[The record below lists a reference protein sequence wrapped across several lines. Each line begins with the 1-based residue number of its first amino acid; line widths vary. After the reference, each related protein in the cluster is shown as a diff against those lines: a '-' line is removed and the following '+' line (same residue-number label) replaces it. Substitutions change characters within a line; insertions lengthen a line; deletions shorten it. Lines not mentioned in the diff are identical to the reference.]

1 MNQQFINRQYQ
12 LRTIPNNQQQ
22 GYNLA
27 INSIPSYTPLLHGSS
42 KLNNIPPFQQ
52 VQNQQKLNQPQLMM
66 SPGPNQKHFLQNVP
80 LVQSLPQNYT
90 TSFNFSPQQ
99 TQKVTTQKT
108 LSPNQVMSN
117 TSSANFYS
125 SNKEQ
130 QQNALN
136 NLTQQHIQSI
146 NNAYSSSKQLFLS
159 PSNTH
164 SNSSQKDQEKSQ
176 ENNQNQKNSEQNRP
190 NSQGS
195 NNNEILNTQP
205 STKTNSVNQS
215 QFQKQ
220 QQFPQVQKTP
230 DRATQKSPNFSYLS
244 PSLFYLS
251 EKKVEQAVNSAGN
264 LKQTQNQQKPSG
276 FNSPTQKF
284 NTENIEIQQS
294 QHQNVNSTKKEDK
307 YYLNTLQSIVQKP
320 QNQIQT
326 QKDQSQLILQTKTT
340 LNDSKDDQTINEEGE
355 VLQISQAP
363 KLAQNDISKQG
374 QSNLKI
380 YKNNLIEQKK
390 LKIPLELTYDGNQI
404 IEGNQIQ
411 CQAKSNYASIQTNT
425 LTETNDRYPDS
436 LYYTRSTQNQINQS
450 RQKILSIREE
460 ESDLINNLREQIKQL
475 THENTNL
482 KKELFDQRQ
491 EYKILQSSHYE
502 LERKYIYL
510 QNQIV
515 LPTSSCNSSLIIF
528 QEDKNQQILYDIAN
542 NCSSLTKI
550 QSKNSFTYPYN
561 QNSNSQLNKMSF
573 KREASPTN
581 PEYIHQSQN
590 QQTIN
595 KQFFSPQANTNNN
608 NLEHNSQLYNSI
620 NIDSQLFSSNLPSY
634 IQKNNQNFQ
643 QNREED
649 YNYKKVNNSKLD
661 GGSSKVANFV
671 QNKSKTQEEQQNN
684 QFINSKINLNKV
696 YQQDMTNSHTQYQI
710 NQIFNIQSER
720 SYLNEQYTQ
729 QKSPSSNQA
738 NKQPEYISKTPTTT
752 NNNNNNNNNKISNN
766 YSQLDI
772 QEAIKKA
779 DEILRK
785 SHYVPNQTNQ
795 NDFVIKRA
803 TTQYIQQPHK

>member
-1 MNQQFINRQYQ
+1 MNQQFLNRQYQ
-12 LRTIPNNQQQ
+12 LRSIPTNPQQ
-22 GYNLA
+22 GYNLS

-42 KLNNIPPFQQ
+42 KLNNIHSFQQ
-52 VQNQQKLNQPQLMM
+52 IQSQQKLNQPQVMV
-66 SPGPNQKHFLQNVP
+66 SAGPNQKHFLQNVP

-90 TSFNFSPQQ
+90 ASYNFSPQQ
-99 TQKVTTQKT
+99 TQKQTNQKQY
-108 LSPNQVMSN
+108 SPNLIMSN

-130 QQNALN
+130 QQQAQN
-136 NLTQQHIQSI
+136 NLPQQHIQSI
-146 NNAYSSSKQLFLS
+146 NNAYSNSNQLFFS
-159 PSNTH
+159 PSKADTY
-164 SNSSQKDQEKSQ
+164 SPLKEKEKIQ
-176 ENNQNQKNSEQNRP
+176 ENSQSKKNSEQNRP

-244 PSLFYLS
+244 PSLFYMS
-251 EKKVEQAVNSAGN
+251 EKKLELGGN
-264 LKQTQNQQKPSG
+264 QVGDFKQSQNQQIPSG
-276 FNSPTQKF
+276 FHSPTQKF
-284 NTENIEIQQS
+284 NIENTEIQQS
-294 QHQNVNSTKKEDK
+294 QHQNSSSIQTHEKN
-307 YYLNTLQSIVQKP
+307 YLNTLQQIGQIA
-320 QNQIQT
+320 QNQIQS
-326 QKDQSQLILQTKTT
+326 QKDQSQLKTQTKTT
-340 LNDSKDDQTINEEGE
+340 LNESKDDQTINEEGE
-355 VLQISQAP
+355 VLQISQTP

-380 YKNNLIEQKK
+380 YKNNNIEPKK

-411 CQAKSNYASIQTNT
+411 SSAKSNYASIQTNT
-425 LTETNDRYPDS
+425 LTETNDKYHDS

-450 RQKILSIREE
+450 RQKILSIRED
-460 ESDLINNLREQIKQL
+460 ESDLINQLKEQIKLLSQ
-475 THENTNL
+475 ENTHL

-502 LERKYIYL
+502 LEKKYIYL

-528 QEDKNQQILYDIAN
+528 QEDKNQQIMYDIAN

-561 QNSNSQLNKMSF
+561 QSSNSQLNKMYF

-581 PEYIHQSQN
+581 PEHIYQSQN
-590 QQTIN
+590 QQIN
-595 KQFFSPQANTNNN
+595 NQQFFSPQANTNNN
-608 NLEHNSQLYNSI
+608 NLENNSQLYNSI
-620 NIDSQLFSSNLPSY
+620 NIESQLFSSNLPSY
-634 IQKNNQNFQ
+634 IQKNNSNLQ

-649 YNYKKVNNSKLD
+649 YNYKKVKNSKIDDL
-661 GGSSKVANFV
+661 SSKIANFV
-671 QNKSKTQEEQQNN
+671 QNKSKTQEEYQNN
-684 QFINSKINLNKV
+684 EYINNQSNQNKLGV
-696 YQQDMTNSHTQYQI
+696 TNPKVQYQI
-710 NQIFNIQSER
+710 TQKFDILSER
-720 SYLNEQYTQ
+720 SHLNEQYTQ
-729 QKSPSSNQA
+729 QKSPSQSKVNQISSQTSN
-738 NKQPEYISKTPTTT
+738 PST
-752 NNNNNNNNNKISNN
+752 NKISNN

-779 DEILRK
+779 DEILRN
-785 SHYVPNQTNQ
+785 SYYVPNQVNQ

-803 TTQYIQQPHK
+803 VTQYVQQSQK